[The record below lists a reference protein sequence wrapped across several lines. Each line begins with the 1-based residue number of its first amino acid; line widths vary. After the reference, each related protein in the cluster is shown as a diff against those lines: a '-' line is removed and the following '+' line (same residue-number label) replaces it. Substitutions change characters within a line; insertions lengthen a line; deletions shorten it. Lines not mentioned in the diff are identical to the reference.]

1 MKIIGITGSIG
12 CGKTT
17 VAKII
22 SNMGYDVF
30 DADNE
35 VRSIYKNS
43 DFLFLLKRTFPKV
56 FCGDILDKRMLRN
69 LVFSNEKELLKLED
83 IIAPFL
89 SDIFLK
95 KISEVS
101 KLKGFLFIDAALLFE
116 KGWSK
121 YCDIIICVDVDL
133 ETQKNRVMKRDNI
146 SEKEFFDI
154 YNLQMKNEKKCELS
168 DEVINTDCSTEK
180 LELKVKELLNK
191 LKVN

>member
-69 LVFSNEKELLKLED
+69 LVFSNEKELLKLEN

-89 SDIFLK
+89 SGVFLK

-121 YCDIIICVDVDL
+121 YCDKIICVDVDL
-133 ETQKNRVMKRDNI
+133 EIQKNRVMKRDNI

-168 DEVINTDCSTEK
+168 DEVINTDCSTEE
-180 LELKVKELLNK
+180 LELRVKELLNK